1 MESSG
6 VGTAVMLAVAALL
19 WLGYLLPSWVKR
31 REYLATERNAVRL
44 QQTLRVMAQTAE
56 VPHAVRAESTAR
68 EVATQQRALRLQA
81 QHDEAVARAREAA
94 AARASARQLADT
106 DPLIAAQVAASAAA
120 ARLRRTRAVT
130 SLVLLASFITFIA
143 QVGLMVT
150 TGAVVASWL
159 VLGAA
164 TAVGGVALWMLGRLA
179 ATGRARL
186 ARAIAEPI
194 VVEAPRR
201 ARVVAPPV
209 EQVTRE
215 WTPVPVPKPL
225 YMSKPAPQ
233 KPVVVG
239 VDLIE
244 ELRAKEE
251 ERQRALVAAHAE
263 PEVVPINAKVQ
274 SRFANMGIV
283 ADVDTSAPD
292 LDAVLRRRRRA

>member
-1 MESSG
+1 
-6 VGTAVMLAVAALL
+6 MLAVAALL

-56 VPHAVRAESTAR
+56 VPHAVHAESTAR
-68 EVATQQRALRLQA
+68 EVAAQQRALRMQA

-94 AARASARQLADT
+94 AARATARQLADT
-106 DPLIAAQVAASAAA
+106 DPLIAAQIAASAAA

-130 SLVLLASFITFIA
+130 SLVMLGSFITVIVQA
-143 QVGLMVT
+143 GLMLS
-150 TGAVVASWL
+150 TGAVTASWL
-159 VLGAA
+159 VLGTATLVGSAA
-164 TAVGGVALWMLGRLA
+164 FWMLGRLA
-179 ATGRARL
+179 ATARARS

-201 ARVVAPPV
+201 ARVMVEAPV
-209 EQVTRE
+209 ETVARE

-244 ELRAKEE
+244 ELRAKEA
-251 ERQRALVAAHAE
+251 ERERALAAAHAE
-263 PEVVPINAKVQ
+263 PEVVPINAKAQ

-283 ADVDTSAPD
+283 SDVDTAAPD

>member
-6 VGTAVMLAVAALL
+6 VGTAVMLAIAALL

-44 QQTLRVMAQTAE
+44 QQTLRVMAHTAE
-56 VPHAVRAESTAR
+56 LPQAVHAESTAR
-68 EVATQQRALRLQA
+68 EVAAQQRVLRLQA
-81 QHDEAVARAREAA
+81 QHDEAIARAREAA
-94 AARASARQLADT
+94 AARASARKLAAT
-106 DPLIAAQVAASAAA
+106 DPAISAQVAASAAA
-120 ARLRRTRAVT
+120 GRLRRTRAVT

-143 QVGLMVT
+143 QAGLMAT
-150 TGAVVASWL
+150 TGVVAASWL

-164 TAVGGVALWMLGRLA
+164 TLVGGAALWMLGRLA
-179 ATGRARL
+179 AVGRARL
-186 ARAIAEPI
+186 ARAAAVPAAAET
-194 VVEAPRR
+194 PRR
-201 ARVVAPPV
+201 VPVVQAPV
-209 EQVTRE
+209 EEVSRE

-251 ERQRALVAAHAE
+251 ARQRALAAAHAE
-263 PEVVPINAKVQ
+263 PEVVPINAQVQ
-274 SRFANMGIV
+274 SRFAKMGIV
-283 ADVDTSAPD
+283 TDVDSAAPD